1 MSLAEYSRKRDFKRS
16 PEPARGGARG
26 RRFVVQLHHA
36 SHRHFD
42 FRLELD
48 GALKSWAVPKG
59 PSFDPKVR
67 RMAIQVEDHPLAYAG
82 FEGDIPEGEYGAG
95 HVDVF
100 DAGTWEPIGSARA
113 GLARGEL
120 KFILHGDILRGSWV
134 LVRTATQGRKPAWLL
149 IKHADEY
156 AGPREADDFVDAKTQ
171 RPLPLRVRRGTWA
184 AMDAPAPP
192 RRAKPPRA
200 AARSAPRETIRAE
213 PFAPELC
220 KPATEAPIG
229 DGWLHEVKWDGY
241 RLLATVVRGRARLWS
256 RNGLDWTTRLP
267 DIARAVESLGLR
279 SARIDGELL
288 AVDEGGGSFARLQER
303 LAGED
308 GEAPV
313 YMLFDL
319 VHADGHSLRDVPLLE
334 RKRLLRER
342 VDRHPHALLR
352 WSEHHVGDG
361 AEVFVEARRA
371 GLEGIVSK
379 RVDSPY
385 RGTRNGDW
393 LKLKIRLS
401 ADYTVIGYTD
411 PKGRRTGFG
420 ALLLGETDESGAL
433 VYAGRVGSGFDDAAL
448 VALQRR
454 LAALR
459 IDHPAAAVDG
469 LARSD
474 RERAHWVEPR
484 LVAEVFHHG
493 RGAQGLLRQASFKGL
508 REDQDATS
516 TRRAGRSGRMKTR
529 EARTARSAPPAAGI
543 EVTHPERVVFP
554 ATGFTKGDVVDYYR
568 TVAPLMLPEIA
579 GRPLS
584 IVRCPDGVGGECF
597 FQKHAGRGWGA
608 GVETMRVR
616 EAGKVKSYF
625 AVDSL
630 DGLIALVQMNALEF
644 HVGGCAPGHSDLA
657 ERLVFDLDPGERV
670 GWAAIVAGARIV
682 RRHLATVG
690 LESFVR
696 TSGGKGLHVVVPID
710 PATDWPRARSFARA
724 VAEALAELE
733 PDRFVSVAG
742 ARNRRGRLFIDWLR
756 NGRSATSIAAYSLR
770 ARESAGVAMPVAWT
784 EIARLRGGDHFGPR
798 EALQR
803 IARRRDD
810 PWNGIDR
817 VRQALPDL

>member
-16 PEPARGGARG
+16 PEPERGGARG

-36 SHRHFD
+36 SRRHFD

-59 PSFDPKVR
+59 PSFDPKVKR
-67 RMAIQVEDHPLAYAG
+67 LAMQVEDHPLAYAG

-134 LVRTATQGRKPAWLL
+134 LVRTGTQGKKPAWLL

-156 AGPREADDFVDAKTQ
+156 SGPREADDFVDAKTQ

-184 AMDAPAPP
+184 AMDAAAP
-192 RRAKPPRA
+192 RRARPPHA
-200 AARSAPRETIRAE
+200 AASSAPRETIRAE

-220 KPATEAPIG
+220 KPAAAAPAG

-241 RLLATVVRGRARLWS
+241 RLLATVVRGKARLWS
-256 RNGLDWTTRLP
+256 RNGLDWTVRLP
-267 DIARAVESLGLR
+267 GIARAVESLGFR

-288 AVDEGGGSFARLQER
+288 AIDESGGSFARLQER

-319 VHADGHSLRDVPLLE
+319 VHADGRSLRDVPLLE
-334 RKRLLRER
+334 RKRLLVER

-361 AEVFVEARRA
+361 AGVLAEAKRA

-385 RGTRNGDW
+385 RGSRSGDW
-393 LKLKIRLS
+393 LKLKIRPS

-411 PKGRRTGFG
+411 PKGRREGFG
-420 ALLLGETDESGAL
+420 ALLLAEPDAKAGL
-433 VYAGRVGSGFDDAAL
+433 VYAGRVGSGFDDANLATL
-448 VALQRR
+448 RRR

-459 IDHPAAAVDG
+459 IDRPPAAVDG
-469 LARSD
+469 LARGD

-508 REDQDATS
+508 REDREVAS
-516 TRRAGRSGRMKTR
+516 PSRRPARSGRMKTR
-529 EARTARSAPPAAGI
+529 DERVAPSASAAAI
-543 EVTHPERVVFP
+543 EITHRERVVFP

-568 TVAPLMLPEIA
+568 TVAPLMLPGIA

-584 IVRCPDGVGGECF
+584 VVRCPDGVGGECF
-597 FQKHAGRGWGA
+597 FQKHAGRGWSA

-616 EAGKVKSYF
+616 EAGKIKAYF
-625 AVDSL
+625 AVDSV

-644 HVGGCAPGHSDLA
+644 HVGGCEPGHPDRA
-657 ERLVFDLDPGERV
+657 ARLVFVLDPGERV
-670 GWAAIVAGARIV
+670 GWTAIVAGARIV
-682 RRHLATVG
+682 RRHLAAVG

-710 PATDWPRARSFARA
+710 PATDWSRARAFARA
-724 VAEALAELE
+724 VAEALSELE

-742 ARNRRGRLFIDWLR
+742 ARNRRGRIFIDWLR

-803 IARRRDD
+803 IARRRSD
-810 PWNGIDR
+810 PWQSIDGLC
-817 VRQALPDL
+817 QSLPEL

>member
-1 MSLAEYSRKRDFKRS
+1 MSLAEYSRKRDFERS
-16 PEPARGGARG
+16 PEPARGGERG

-59 PSFDPKVR
+59 PSFDPKVK

-82 FEGDIPEGEYGAG
+82 FEGDIPQGEYGAG
-95 HVDVF
+95 HVDIF
-100 DAGTWEPIGSARA
+100 DTGTWEPIGSARA

-120 KFILHGDILRGSWV
+120 KFILHGDVLRGSWV
-134 LVRTATQGRKPAWLL
+134 LVRTGAQGKKPAWLL
-149 IKHADEY
+149 IKHVDDY
-156 AGPREADDFVDAKTQ
+156 AGPRDADDFVDAKTQ

-200 AARSAPRETIRAE
+200 AASSAPRETIRAE

-241 RLLATVVRGRARLWS
+241 RLLATVVRGKTRLWS
-256 RNGLDWTTRLP
+256 RNGIDWTTRLL

-288 AVDEGGGSFARLQER
+288 AADGKGGSFAHLQRRLSDEP
-303 LAGED
+303 GE
-308 GEAPV
+308 PLV
-313 YMLFDL
+313 YMMFDL
-319 VHADGHSLRDVPLLE
+319 VHADGRSLRDVPLLE
-334 RKRLLRER
+334 RKRVLKER
-342 VDRHPHALLR
+342 FERHPDALLR

-361 AEVFVEARRA
+361 ADVYAQAKRA

-385 RGTRNGDW
+385 RAARSGDW
-393 LKLKIRLS
+393 LKLKIRPS
-401 ADYTVIGYTD
+401 VEYTVIGYTE
-411 PKGRRTGFG
+411 PKGRRAGFG
-420 ALLLGETDESGAL
+420 ALLLGEPDESGGLA
-433 VYAGRVGSGFDDAAL
+433 YAGRVGSGFDDAGL

-454 LAALR
+454 LAALH

-493 RGAQGLLRQASFKGL
+493 RGAHGLLRQASFKGL
-508 REDQDATS
+508 REDQDAAS
-516 TRRAGRSGRMKTR
+516 TRRVGRSGRMKTR
-529 EARTARSAPPAAGI
+529 DARTARPALPSAGI
-543 EVTHPERVVFP
+543 EVTHPQRVVFP
-554 ATGFTKGDVVDYYR
+554 AAGFTKGDVVDYYR
-568 TVAPLMLPEIA
+568 AVAPRMLPGIA

-584 IVRCPDGVGGECF
+584 VLRCPDGVVGECF

-608 GVETMRVR
+608 GVATMRVR
-616 EAGKVKSYF
+616 EAGQVKAYF
-625 AVDSL
+625 AVDSV
-630 DGLIALVQMNALEF
+630 DGLIELVQMNALEF
-644 HVGGCAPGHSDLA
+644 HVGGCAPGHPDRA
-657 ERLVFDLDPGERV
+657 ARLVFDLDPGERV

-682 RRHLATVG
+682 RRHLAAIG

-696 TSGGKGLHVVVPID
+696 TSGGKGLHVVVPIH
-710 PATDWPRARSFARA
+710 PAIDWTRARAFARG

-733 PDRFVSVAG
+733 PERFVSVAG
-742 ARNRRGRLFIDWLR
+742 ARNRRGRIFIDWLR

-770 ARESAGVAMPVAWT
+770 ARASAGVAMPVAWS

-798 EALQR
+798 DALQR
-803 IARRRDD
+803 LARRRSD
-810 PWNGIDR
+810 PWHGIDDLA
-817 VRQALPDL
+817 QALPAL